1 MLGRLFKRR
10 LLPAEHRP
18 ALERG
23 ERVLAW
29 ALSTDGSAVVA
40 TNLRLWAAGVG
51 TRWNEI
57 SKATWDGTAL
67 SVVTSAVV
75 EQREGFSVIEDT
87 PAARFELVDPG
98 HLPHQ
103 IRLRV
108 TSSVQHP
115 SHHGLPGGGGV
126 WIAARRV
133 PGVDGL
139 SWIARYDNGTDR
151 EDPLVVA
158 ATESIFRETY
168 WRVVAPGG

>member
-1 MLGRLFKRR
+1 MLERLFKRR
-10 LLPAEHRP
+10 LLPPAHRP
-18 ALERG
+18 AFASG

-29 ALSTDGSAVVA
+29 ALSAEGSAVIA
-40 TNLRLWAAGVG
+40 TNLRLWVAGTG
-51 TRWNEI
+51 TPWNEI
-57 SKATWDGTAL
+57 SKATWDGSAL
-67 SVVTSAVV
+67 TVVTSAVV
-75 EQREGFSVIEDT
+75 EQREGYAVIEDGP
-87 PAARFELVDPG
+87 PARTALADPD

-139 SWIARYDNGTDR
+139 SWIARYDAGTDR
-151 EDPLVVA
+151 EDSRVRA
-158 ATESIFRETY
+158 ATDDIFKETY
-168 WRVVAPGG
+168 WRVVAPGE

>member
-1 MLGRLFKRR
+1 MFGRLFTRR
-10 LLPAEHRP
+10 LLPAAHRP
-18 ALERG
+18 KLEPG

-29 ALSTDGSAVVA
+29 ALTGDGKAVVA
-40 TNLRLWAAGVG
+40 TNFQLWVAGAG

-67 SVVTSAVV
+67 WVTTSTVV
-75 EQREGFSVIEDT
+75 EQREGFSVIEDN
-87 PAARFELVDPG
+87 PPLRLDLVDPG

-115 SHHGLPGGGGV
+115 SHHGVPGGGGV

-139 SWIARYDNGTDR
+139 SWIARYDNPADR
-151 EDPLVVA
+151 EDPLVKA
-158 ATESIFRETY
+158 ATESIFEETY

>member
-1 MLGRLFKRR
+1 MLGKFFKRR
-10 LLPAEHRP
+10 LLPAAYRP
-18 ALERG
+18 RLEPG

-29 ALSTDGSAVVA
+29 ALTTEGAAVVA
-40 TNLRLWAAGVG
+40 TNLRLWAAGQP
-51 TRWNEI
+51 TPWNEI
-57 SKATWDGTAL
+57 SKATWDGAVL
-67 SVVTSAVV
+67 SIVTSTLV
-75 EQREGFSVIEDT
+75 EQRAGYSVIEDN
-87 PAARFELVDPG
+87 PPVRFELVDPG

-115 SHHGLPGGGGV
+115 SHHGVPGGAGV

-139 SWIARYDNGTDR
+139 SWIVRYDNPADR
-151 EDPLVVA
+151 QNPIVTQ
-158 ATESIFRETY
+158 ATESIFQETY